1 MLPQAP
7 GPPRL
12 GRCGRRRREGVGC
25 HAAPARLNMG
35 VIGDSVVNVI
45 ELDLALDG
53 EVKRAQR

>member
-12 GRCGRRRREGVGC
+12 GRRGRRRREGVGC

-35 VIGDSVVNVI
+35 VIGDSVVI
-45 ELDLALDG
+45 ELNLALDG